1 MSTAPEGRKLLRV
14 EARNAEVPIE
24 KKPHWIKTK
33 AIVGPEYNEMRELAR
48 GQGLHTV
55 CEEAGCPNIYEC
67 WEDREATYLIGGSEC
82 TRRCD
87 FCNIAT
93 GKPVAVDYAEPF
105 KVAKNVKVM
114 GLRYATV
121 TGVARD
127 DLEDG
132 GAWLYAE
139 TTRQIHK
146 MCPNTGVEMLVPDFK
161 GVPEHVQKVIDA
173 KPEVFAH
180 NLETVPRIF
189 RQIRPAFRYE
199 RSLDVIT
206 QAKEGGMV
214 TKSNLILGMGETDDE
229 IYEALCDLHDAGCD
243 IITLTQ
249 YLRPGPLFHP
259 IERWVKPQQFVDF
272 ANMAEEIGFAG
283 VMAARWFVLR
293 TVQVAC
299 GLVQCVRTATRSLR
313 TLPTLRVRVQPCRKP
328 PPWWLRAT
336 KPFQNLS
343 ESVEAPRTRCSSG
356 VRGASPYAP
365 SLVRVG

>member
-55 CEEAGCPNIYEC
+55 CEEAGCPNIY
-67 WEDREATYLIGGSEC
+67 
-82 TRRCD
+82 D

-259 IERWVKPQQFVDF
+259 IERWV
-272 ANMAEEIGFAG
+272 
-283 VMAARWFVLR
+283 
-293 TVQVAC
+293 
-299 GLVQCVRTATRSLR
+299 QCVRTATRSLR

-328 PPWWLRAT
+328 PPWWLQAT

-365 SLVRVG
+365 PLVRVG